1 MDEESLSTLLVE
13 VKGIINSRS
22 LVAETINDFNSEAAL
37 SPSHNLTIK
46 SRVMMPPTWRVWDT
60 RPLLQKDIE
69 AGTAYQ

>member
-22 LVAETINDFNSEAAL
+22 LVVETINDFNSEAAL

-46 SRVMMPPTWRVWDT
+46 SRVMMPPPGVF
-60 RPLLQKDIE
+60 
-69 AGTAYQ
+69 GTPDLYCRKT